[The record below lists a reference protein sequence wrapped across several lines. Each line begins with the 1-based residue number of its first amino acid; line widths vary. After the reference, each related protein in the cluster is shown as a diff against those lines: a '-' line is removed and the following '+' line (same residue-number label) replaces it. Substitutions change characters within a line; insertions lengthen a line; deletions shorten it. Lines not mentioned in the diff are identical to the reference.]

1 MTMADHLARID
12 HAVSILRERIEDAV
26 AAAAMPQGDS
36 ATMGEM
42 IRQRRAA
49 LGMSLEEVGRK
60 AGCTKSHVWE
70 LEQDRARNPTIA
82 MVYGLSAALSV
93 PFPIMAAAALATVL
107 AKEDGH
113 G

>member
-1 MTMADHLARID
+1 MADYLAGID
-12 HAVSILRERIEDAV
+12 EAVALLRERIEDAV
-26 AAAAMPQGDS
+26 AAAAMPEADGV
-36 ATMGEM
+36 TLGEM

-49 LGMSLEEVGRK
+49 LALTLDEVARK

-70 LEQDRARNPTIA
+70 LERNQARNPTIA

-107 AKEDGH
+107 KAQPDA
-113 G
+113 